1 MGAFTCSIITIGNL
15 YSVRRDDMATI
26 GETLRS
32 ERLRLGLN
40 LDQVAERT
48 KIGTRLLQ
56 AMEANDFEK
65 LPGGVFTR
73 SFVKQYARVLGLDEE
88 AIGAEFKTIE
98 SRLEDLPLPSQGFRS
113 QTEIANVVPP
123 EASSL
128 LAKFDPK
135 SRSRLVS
142 AAWLTLAIVVCVGGY
157 YFLNHERV
165 VAPPAPKDNPVTQA
179 TTPPPMAKA
188 VPEEVKPASSPVGV
202 VQVLLK
208 ASEDSWISVTAD
220 GRRQFEGILQA
231 NDSKQ
236 IAANDKVKVIAGNS
250 GGLDIALNGK
260 SIGPIGRS
268 GQRRTVEL
276 TTEGAH
282 VVRRTSPRTDPVL

>member
-1 MGAFTCSIITIGNL
+1 MTS
-15 YSVRRDDMATI
+15 I

-32 ERLRLGLN
+32 ERLRLGLD

-56 AMEANDFEK
+56 AMEANDFDK

-98 SRLEDLPLPSQGFRS
+98 NRHEEMPAPARGFRS
-113 QTEIANVVPP
+113 QTDIAGVVPNDGGSRI
-123 EASSL
+123 SSL
-128 LAKFDPK
+128 DPK

-142 AAWLTLAIVVCVGGY
+142 IGWVALAIVVCAGGY
-157 YFLNHERV
+157 YFLNHDRV
-165 VAPPAPKDNPVTQA
+165 GAPKDNAAIQAPVETAPQ
-179 TTPPPMAKA
+179 PPPSP
-188 VPEEVKPASSPVGV
+188 VPVQAKPATVQTKPAPAPVGV
-202 VQVLLK
+202 LQVLLK

-236 IAANDKVKVIAGNS
+236 IDANEKVNVIAGNS
-250 GGLDIALNGK
+250 GGLEIALNGK

-268 GQRRTVEL
+268 GQKRTVEL
-276 TTEGAH
+276 TPEGAH
-282 VVRRTSPRTDPVL
+282 VVRRTSPPTDPVL

>member
-1 MGAFTCSIITIGNL
+1 MTS
-15 YSVRRDDMATI
+15 I

-32 ERLRLGLN
+32 ERLRLGLD

-56 AMEANDFEK
+56 AMEANDFDK

-98 SRLEDLPLPSQGFRS
+98 NRLEESPAPLKGFRS
-113 QTEIANVVPP
+113 ETEIPNI
-123 EASSL
+123 ASDYGASRISRL
-128 LAKFDPK
+128 DPK
-135 SRSRLVS
+135 SRSMLVS
-142 AAWLTLAIVVCVGGY
+142 AGWAALAISVCAGGY

-165 VAPPAPKDNPVTQA
+165 VAPVAPKETAAIQAPVETAAPPPPSPAP
-179 TTPPPMAKA
+179 A
-188 VPEEVKPASSPVGV
+188 VQSQPASAPSGV

-220 GRRQFEGILQA
+220 GRRQFEGILLA

-236 IAANDKVKVIAGNS
+236 IDANEKVKVIAGNS
-250 GGLDIALNGK
+250 GGLEIALNGK

-276 TTEGAH
+276 TPEGAH
-282 VVRRTSPRTDPVL
+282 VVRRISPPTDPVL

>member
-1 MGAFTCSIITIGNL
+1 MTS
-15 YSVRRDDMATI
+15 I

-32 ERLRLGLN
+32 ERLRLGLD

-56 AMEANDFEK
+56 AMEANDFDK

-98 SRLEDLPLPSQGFRS
+98 NRNEDTPAPVKGFRS
-113 QTEIANVVPP
+113 ETEIPSNVSNDR
-123 EASSL
+123 SSRISNL
-128 LAKFDPK
+128 DPK
-135 SRSRLVS
+135 SRSMLVS
-142 AAWLTLAIVVCVGGY
+142 AGWAALAIGVCAGGY

-165 VAPPAPKDNPVTQA
+165 VAPVAPKESAAIQAPVQAPVETAPKPPPTPVVKPEPAPA
-179 TTPPPMAKA
+179 
-188 VPEEVKPASSPVGV
+188 PVGV

-220 GRRQFEGILQA
+220 GKTRFEGILQA

-236 IAANDKVKVIAGNS
+236 IDANEKVKVIAGNS
-250 GGLDIALNGK
+250 GGLEIALNGK

-276 TTEGAH
+276 TPEGAH
-282 VVRRTSPRTDPVL
+282 VVRRISPPTDPVL

>member
-1 MGAFTCSIITIGNL
+1 MTS
-15 YSVRRDDMATI
+15 I

-32 ERLRLGLN
+32 ERLRLGLDLN
-40 LDQVAERT
+40 QVAERT

-56 AMEANDFEK
+56 AMEANDFDK

-98 SRLEDLPLPSQGFRS
+98 NRHEESSAFPAQGFRS
-113 QTEIANVVPP
+113 QMDIAGVVPQNGGSRI
-123 EASSL
+123 SSL
-128 LAKFDPK
+128 DPK

-142 AAWLTLAIVVCVGGY
+142 AGWVVLAVLVCAGSY

-165 VAPPAPKDNPVTQA
+165 VAPVAPKESAVIQAPVETPPAAPNPPPSEAKPAPA
-179 TTPPPMAKA
+179 
-188 VPEEVKPASSPVGV
+188 GV
-202 VQVLLK
+202 LQVLLK

-220 GRRQFEGILQA
+220 GRRQFEGILLA

-236 IAANDKVKVIAGNS
+236 IDANETVKVIAGNS

-276 TTEGAH
+276 TPEGAH
-282 VVRRTSPRTDPVL
+282 VVRRMSPPTDPVL

>member
-1 MGAFTCSIITIGNL
+1 MTSIG
-15 YSVRRDDMATI
+15 D
-26 GETLRS
+26 TLRS
-32 ERLRLGLN
+32 ERLRLGLD

-48 KIGTRLLQ
+48 KIGTRLLE
-56 AMEANDFEK
+56 AMEANDFDK

-98 SRLEDLPLPSQGFRS
+98 NRNEEFTLPLQGFRS
-113 QTEIANVVPP
+113 QAEIASVVPH
-123 EASSL
+123 EENSRLSNL
-128 LAKFDPK
+128 DPK
-135 SRSRLVS
+135 LRSRLVS
-142 AAWLTLAIVVCVGGY
+142 AGWVALAIVVCAGGY

-165 VAPPAPKDNPVTQA
+165 VAPVAQKDKAATQAAVAVAPAPLAQTAPVEA
-179 TTPPPMAKA
+179 
-188 VPEEVKPASSPVGV
+188 KPAPAPAPVGV

-208 ASEDSWISVTAD
+208 ASADSWISVTAD

-236 IAANDKVKVIAGNS
+236 IDANDKVKVIAGNS

-268 GQRRTVEL
+268 GQRRTIEL

-282 VVRRTSPRTDPVL
+282 VVRRTSPSTDPVL